1 MHFRLNN
8 KVDSRQ
14 QNCAI
19 IANAQKSERE
29 EGREE
34 EVEQSKEREG
44 KSFAL
49 ITIAEF
55 YSICDSHLPILNE
68 ELVHTRIQTQS
79 PSATYVYTLL

>member
-1 MHFRLNN
+1 MKRNNKTNEAITTTTTTPSSMHFRLNN

-34 EVEQSKEREG
+34 EVEQSKERERG
-44 KSFAL
+44 R
-49 ITIAEF
+49 
-55 YSICDSHLPILNE
+55 
-68 ELVHTRIQTQS
+68 V
-79 PSATYVYTLL
+79 LL